1 MSETARLKLV
11 SKGQVQMRVAP
22 IVTALTLA
30 FVAGSSAAAQ
40 SNPASLCPA
49 TSGRLHA
56 PLSQVTLYSGPVA
69 DDASLAPDSSTT
81 EHGITT
87 NTWPLA
93 GEGRI
98 TIICLYGAKARAI
111 TSHPPAGATVCTERL
126 RLVRA
131 LPGYKPI
138 DIVCR

>member
-1 MSETARLKLV
+1 
-11 SKGQVQMRVAP
+11 MRVATF
-22 IVTALTLA
+22 VSALALILI
-30 FVAGSSAAAQ
+30 AGASEA
-40 SNPASLCPA
+40 ASLCPA
-49 TSGRLHA
+49 TSGRAHA
-56 PLSQVTLYSGPVA
+56 PLSQVTLYSGPVS

-93 GEGRI
+93 GEGKI
-98 TIICLYGAKARAI
+98 TIVCLYRGKGSAVTAY
-111 TSHPPAGATVCTERL
+111 PPAGATVCTERL